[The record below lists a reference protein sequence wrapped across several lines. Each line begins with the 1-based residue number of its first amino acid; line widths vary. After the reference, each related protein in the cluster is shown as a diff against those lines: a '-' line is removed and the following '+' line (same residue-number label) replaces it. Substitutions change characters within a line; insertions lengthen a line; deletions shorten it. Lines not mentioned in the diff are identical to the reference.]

1 MSKQFEQ
8 LEILYKQIL
17 TVSNNIKTSIDKDD
31 YDELLSQE
39 AYKAQ
44 LISRVNL
51 AKKTIKLSDEEAI
64 EINNLRN
71 EILSQEKENLEKIQL
86 LRDKTL
92 AELKSL
98 NSQNKLSNKY
108 EQIEAEEGTICD
120 YTRD

>member
-1 MSKQFEQ
+1 MNSSRKKHIR
-8 LEILYKQIL
+8 LNLYQEL
-17 TVSNNIKTSIDKDD
+17 T
-31 YDELLSQE
+31 LQ
-39 AYKAQ
+39 
-44 LISRVNL
+44 
-51 AKKTIKLSDEEAI
+51 KKTIKLSDEEAI

-98 NSQNKLSNKY
+98 NSQNKITNKY

-120 YTRD
+120 YTSD

>member
-8 LEILYKQIL
+8 LVILYKQIL
-17 TVSNNIKTSIDKDD
+17 TASNNIKISISNDD
-31 YDELLSQE
+31 YDEVLSQE

-51 AKKTIKLSDEEAI
+51 AKKTIKLTDEETI
-64 EINNLRN
+64 EINNLRTK
-71 EILSQEKENLEKIQL
+71 ILSQEKENLEKIQY

-98 NSQNKLSNKY
+98 NSQNKIINKY
-108 EQIEAEEGTICD
+108 EQIEVEEGTICD
-120 YTRD
+120 YTSD

>member
-98 NSQNKLSNKY
+98 NSQNKITNKY

-120 YTRD
+120 YTSD